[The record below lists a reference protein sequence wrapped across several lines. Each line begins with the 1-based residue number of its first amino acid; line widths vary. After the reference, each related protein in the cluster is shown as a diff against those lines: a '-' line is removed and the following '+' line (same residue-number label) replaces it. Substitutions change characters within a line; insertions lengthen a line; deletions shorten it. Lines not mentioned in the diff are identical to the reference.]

1 MALRLAAAGVPLLK
15 YMEPDTTSQSR
26 APKIYIYETLRWCLF
41 TEAMTQ
47 FLKITHRRC
56 CEHLHGGTAFLA
68 CHLTIESWHPL
79 MEAS

>member
-1 MALRLAAAGVPLLK
+1 MDLRLAAAEVPLLR
-15 YMEPDTTSQSR
+15 PDATSQSR
-26 APKIYIYETLRWCLF
+26 ATNIYIDETLRRRLF

-56 CEHLHGGTAFLA
+56 CERLHGGTAFLA